1 MADGEKIF
9 LADKQTLDEIRTLL
23 LSSEIGLAI
32 LKELLLESAGD
43 SETIVDSIGILGE
56 NIGTVKECIT
66 DNTNGL
72 GAIKEALEG
81 RANEITSTA
90 IKGLLENT
98 EYGLDALKNA
108 ITGRANETTIVAVKE
123 LLENGTNGLNAIKTA
138 ISGRANES
146 TSTAIKG
153 LLENGTYGLNA
164 IKTAISGRA
173 NESTSTAIKS
183 LLENGTYGL
192 NALKT
197 AIGNSNKFTSTKDGV
212 LQLKGTPTVSKTVD
226 ANNREVVL
234 HSPEIIISGNGQIV
248 MHKCVNNNDKYA
260 TINYGWV
267 RMEDVIIDGV
277 ATSVDFQ
284 LNHGA
289 DYSAVYNRQ
298 LKFEF
303 SKSFRCKVRLDGKVY
318 GSVGSTPIPECD
330 FGVHYYVQLR

>member
-43 SETIVDSIGILGE
+43 NETIASGISILGE
-56 NIGTVKECIT
+56 SIGTVKECIT

-72 GAIKEALEG
+72 GAIKEAV
-81 RANEITSTA
+81 
-90 IKGLLENT
+90 
-98 EYGLDALKNA
+98 
-108 ITGRANETTIVAVKE
+108 TGRANETTIVAVKE

-153 LLENGTYGLNA
+153 LLENSTYGLNA
-164 IKTAISGRA
+164 LKNAVTGRA
-173 NESTSTAIKS
+173 NETTVAAVKA

-197 AIGNSNKFTSTKDGV
+197 AIGNSNKFISTKAGV

-226 ANNREVVL
+226 TNNREVVL
-234 HSPEIIISGNGQIV
+234 QSPEIIISGNGQIV
-248 MHKCVNNNDKYA
+248 MHSCVNNNNNYSS
-260 TINYGWV
+260 INYGWI
-267 RMEDVIIDGV
+267 RMVDVIIDDV
-277 ATSVDFQ
+277 TTSVNFQ
-284 LNHGA
+284 LNHTA
-289 DYSAVYNRQ
+289 DYSAVYNRP

-303 SKSFRCKVRLDGKVY
+303 GKSFRCKIRLDGKVS
-318 GSVGSTPIPECD
+318 GSVSSTPIPECD
-330 FGVHYYVQLR
+330 FGVHYYAQLR

>member
-66 DNTNGL
+66 DNANGL

-164 IKTAISGRA
+164 LKNAVSGRA
-173 NESTSTAIKS
+173 NETTVAAVKA

-197 AIGNSNKFTSTKDGV
+197 AITGNVKAIKSVQRGVVTTTDTKI
-212 LQLKGTPTVSKTVD
+212 Q
-226 ANNREVVL
+226 N
-234 HSPEIIISGNGQIV
+234 ISV
-248 MHKCVNNNDKYA
+248 ASVNM
-260 TINYGWV
+260 G
-267 RMEDVIIDGV
+267 
-277 ATSVDFQ
+277 
-284 LNHGA
+284 
-289 DYSAVYNRQ
+289 
-298 LKFEF
+298 
-303 SKSFRCKVRLDGKVY
+303 KSFVMAAHGLLYANDTGVSSDVDVY
-318 GSVGSTPIPECD
+318 IELASSTTIRIGSKAAAGAKIAW
-330 FGVHYYVQLR
+330 QLVEFY